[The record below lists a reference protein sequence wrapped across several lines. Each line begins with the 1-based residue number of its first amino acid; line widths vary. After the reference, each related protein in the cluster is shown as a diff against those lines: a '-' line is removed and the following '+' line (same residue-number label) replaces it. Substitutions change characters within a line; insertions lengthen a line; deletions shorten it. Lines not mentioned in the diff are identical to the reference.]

1 MLKFYAWTIARKPR
15 EDGNPILRSSV
26 GNFIFFS
33 DFNCLHVATVSL
45 ILLRLQPRRQIVI
58 LNLCF
63 KQKKITRSERT
74 SKVVEQG
81 NESILKMCI
90 HAKFNTFC
98 SGTICQGTQQ
108 ISISPLR
115 TFTLHNTCSGRKKVL
130 SLVKWYAIQI
140 HHHF

>member
-1 MLKFYAWTIARKPR
+1 MKMKGVKRNIFFSSVILLDAKILCMNNCKEATR

-45 ILLRLQPRRQIVI
+45 ILLRMQPRETTNCNTQLVFQTEK
-58 LNLCF
+58 N
-63 KQKKITRSERT
+63 TRSERT

-115 TFTLHNTCSGRKKVL
+115 T
-130 SLVKWYAIQI
+130 
-140 HHHF
+140 